1 MNNFDLESKLKSVRV
16 PERTEDYW
24 ENFPAQVRVQ
34 LPRARSV
41 HELRESRLPQFAWSF
56 GLGLACVLVS
66 LLVFNTPLKAA
77 SCAFSQKENFVRQQ
91 LAALPHRLQ
100 TLMADEHGLHY
111 LVAEKE

>member
-1 MNNFDLESKLKSVRV
+1 MNNFDLEAKLKTLRV
-16 PERTEDYW
+16 PERTEEYW

-34 LPRARSV
+34 LHRASPAPV
-41 HELRESRLPQFAWSF
+41 LRESRLPQCAWSF

-91 LAALPHRLQ
+91 LAALPGHLRM
-100 TLMADEHGLHY
+100 LMTDEHGLHY